1 MISQGFSGSE
11 VKFSIAIGTNDA
23 DALEKGASLELG
35 EEGSLSHVTQSS
47 GSQQP
52 RFHLENVVGLLPER

>member
-23 DALEKGASLELG
+23 DALEKGG
-35 EEGSLSHVTQSS
+35 EPGAGRRRFSVTCHAKFWFTTAMFPS
-47 GSQQP
+47 
-52 RFHLENVVGLLPER
+52 